1 MPEGGGSILPQNA
14 DERRSFLHVR
24 ALMATTGEGLVA
36 IGPDGDVRVFNETAE
51 EMLGLHRSDVVGKY
65 YTSIGQPK
73 IDAAVEHLLR
83 PRARKEPQVIRMM
96 IDERVLSAT
105 VAPYDCSGRRAA
117 VVTIRDDSALEA
129 YRRRAEAILASTG
142 DGLIVFDP
150 GDIVTYMNPAAITL
164 AGLNPK
170 QFMGK
175 RAHLWELLSMM
186 PEDSFDPPADG
197 SQVREVRMEE
207 PEHRIMD
214 VRTDPVL
221 DESGG
226 YLGYVATLHDV
237 TAERDVG
244 QMKNEFVS
252 TVSHELRT
260 PLTSIKGYI
269 DLILDGEAGEINEIQ
284 REFLSIVK
292 QNSDRL
298 VELIN
303 DMLDISRIESG
314 RIHLK
319 IQPLEMADLIAGAV
333 DTFQAVADQSGHKI
347 IAKAPEDLAKAAGDR
362 DRVGQVLMNFMSN
375 AIKYSPEGG
384 SVTVSAKCDAQ
395 MVTVSISDQ
404 GIGIAKEDQARL
416 FTKFYRVDSS
426 LTREIGG
433 TGLGLSICKS
443 IIELLGGSVGVKS
456 TAGKGSTFWFSL
468 PVASPDLVRT
478 PGLEGSGVSGG
489 MVLVVDR
496 DPEIANLVETYLV
509 KQGYDVV
516 KAHTADEAM
525 QKATEYLPRVIT
537 LDVMLND
544 GDGFDL
550 LQRLKDTP
558 ETAEIPVLV
567 LSIVCDEGRSCRLG
581 ASEYLEK
588 PINKDRLTQIVDNLV
603 GSVASPVILVVDDD
617 RNIVDL
623 LCRNLKAKGFAVV
636 AAYNGA
642 EAMAAVRKQ
651 HPDLILL
658 DLQMP
663 VMDGYQVI
671 EKIKTTADTKDIP
684 IVVMTAHQIDRS
696 RIDILGLANQRV
708 DKPFSAEDLARK
720 VESLLQNMGADE

>member
-1 MPEGGGSILPQNA
+1 
-14 DERRSFLHVR
+14 
-24 ALMATTGEGLVA
+24 MATTSEGLIA

-51 EMLGLHRSDVVGKY
+51 ALLGLKRSEVAGKL
-65 YTSIGQPK
+65 YTALRQPK
-73 IDAAVEHLLR
+73 VEAAIERLLR
-83 PRARKEPQVIRMM
+83 PKARKEPRAIRLTLG
-96 IDERVLSAT
+96 ERVIAAT
-105 VAPYDCSGRRAA
+105 IAPYDCSGNRAA
-117 VVTIRDDSALEA
+117 VVTLRDDTALEA
-129 YRRRAEAILASTG
+129 YRKRAEAILASTG

-150 GDIVTYMNPAAITL
+150 EDVITYINPAATML
-164 AGLNPK
+164 AGLRPSK
-170 QFMGK
+170 LLGK
-175 RAHLWELLSMM
+175 RTPLWEMLSMM
-186 PEDSFDPPADG
+186 PEDSFSPAIDG
-197 SQVREVRMEE
+197 SQVREVRLEE

-221 DESGG
+221 DENGG

-237 TAERDVG
+237 TAEREVG

-319 IQPLEMADLIAGAV
+319 IQPLDICDLIAGAV
-333 DTFQAVADQSGHKI
+333 DTFQAVSDQSGHKLLP
-347 IAKAPEDLAKAAGDR
+347 KAPADLPKVAGDR
-362 DRVGQVLMNFMSN
+362 DRVGQVLMNFISN

-384 SVTVSAKCDAQ
+384 SVTVKAKIEGD
-395 MVTVSISDQ
+395 TVVVAITDQ
-404 GIGIAKEDQARL
+404 GIGIAKEDQAKL

-443 IIELLGGSVGVKS
+443 IIELLGGKVGVKS

-468 PVASPDLVRT
+468 PVASKDLVRT
-478 PGLEGSGVSGG
+478 PGVEGPSAAGG

-516 KAHTADEAM
+516 KAHTAQEALE
-525 QKATEYLPRVIT
+525 KAIEVRPRVIT
-537 LDVMLND
+537 LDVMLDD

-550 LQRLKDTP
+550 LQKLKDTP
-558 ETAEIPVLV
+558 ETSEIPVLV

-581 ASEYLEK
+581 AADYLEK
-588 PINKDRLTQIVDNLV
+588 PIDKRRLTTVIDDLV
-603 GSVASPVILVVDDD
+603 GSVASPVVLVVDDD

-623 LCRNLKAKGFAVV
+623 LCRNLKSKGYSVV

-642 EAMAAVRKQ
+642 EAMAALRKK

-671 EKIKTTADTKDIP
+671 EKVKTNPDTKDIP

-696 RIDILGLANQRV
+696 RIDILGLAQQKV

>member
-1 MPEGGGSILPQNA
+1 MQQKA
-14 DERRSFLHVR
+14 DERRSFLHIR
-24 ALMATTGEGLVA
+24 ALMATTTEGLIA

-51 EMLGLHRSDVVGKY
+51 EMLGLHRSQVAGKL
-65 YTSIGQPK
+65 YTSLKQPK
-73 IDAAVEHLLR
+73 IEAAIEHLLR
-83 PRARKEPQVIRMM
+83 PKSRKDPHPVRLQIGECVIA
-96 IDERVLSAT
+96 AT

-117 VVTIRDDSALEA
+117 VVTLRDDTALEA

-142 DGLIVFDP
+142 DGLVVFDP
-150 GDIVTYMNPAAITL
+150 DDIVTYVNPAATSL
-164 AGLNPK
+164 AGLKPAK
-170 QFMGK
+170 LLGK
-175 RAHLWELLSMM
+175 PTPLWQMLAMKA
-186 PEDSFDPPADG
+186 EDSFQPAADG
-197 SQVREVRMEE
+197 SQVREVHIEA
-207 PEHRIMD
+207 PEHRILD

-221 DESGG
+221 DDQGG

-237 TAERDVG
+237 TAEREIG

-319 IQPLEMADLIAGAV
+319 IQPLDMCDLMAGAV
-333 DTFQAVADQSGHKI
+333 DTFQAVSEQSGHKLI
-347 IAKAPEDLAKAAGDR
+347 PKAPADLAKAAGDR
-362 DRVGQVLMNFMSN
+362 DRVGQVLMNFISN

-384 SVTVSAKCDAQ
+384 SVTISAKQEGDS
-395 MVTVSISDQ
+395 VTVSITDE
-404 GIGIAKEDQARL
+404 GIGISKEDQAQL

-443 IIELLGGSVGVKS
+443 IIELLGGKVGVKS
-456 TAGKGSTFWFSL
+456 AAGKGSTFWFSL
-468 PVASPDLVRT
+468 PVAPKHLVRT
-478 PGLEGSGVSGG
+478 PGVEGPGAGG
-489 MVLVVDR
+489 GTVLVVDR
-496 DPEIANLVETYLV
+496 DQEIANLVETYLL
-509 KQGYDVV
+509 KQGYAVIQ
-516 KAHTADEAM
+516 AHTAEEAL
-525 QKATEYLPRVIT
+525 ALAIEVHPRVIT
-537 LDVMLND
+537 LDVMLDD

-550 LQRLKDTP
+550 LQKLKDTP
-558 ETAEIPVLV
+558 ETTDIPVLV

-581 ASEYLEK
+581 AADYLEK
-588 PINKDRLTQIVDNLV
+588 PIDKNKLTTVIDDLV
-603 GSVASPVILVVDDD
+603 GSVASPVVLVVDDD
-617 RNIVDL
+617 HNIVDL
-623 LCRNLKAKGFAVV
+623 LCRNLKSKGFSV
-636 AAYNGA
+636 AAAYDGA

-671 EKIKTTADTKDIP
+671 EKIKTDPETKDIP

-696 RIDILGLANQRV
+696 RIDILGLAQQKL
-708 DKPFSAEDLARK
+708 DKPFSPEDLARR
-720 VESLLQNMGADE
+720 VEALLESMEDQL

>member
-1 MPEGGGSILPQNA
+1 
-14 DERRSFLHVR
+14 
-24 ALMATTGEGLVA
+24 MATTGEGLIA
-36 IGPDGDVRVFNETAE
+36 IGPDGDVTVFNETAE
-51 EMLGLHRSDVVGKY
+51 ELLGIPRSKISGKP
-65 YTSIGQPK
+65 YTSLQQPK
-73 IDAAVEHLLR
+73 IEEAVERLLR
-83 PRARKEPQVIRMM
+83 PRTRKASRSMRVVIG
-96 IDERVLSAT
+96 ERIVTAT
-105 VAPYDCSGRRAA
+105 VAPYDFAGRRAA
-117 VVTIRDDSALEA
+117 VITLRDDTVLEA
-129 YRRRAEAILASTG
+129 DRRRSEAILASTG

-150 GDIVTYMNPAAITL
+150 EDVVTYINPAATML
-164 AGLNPK
+164 AGLTPSA
-170 QFMGK
+170 FLGK
-175 RAHLWELLSMM
+175 STPLWEMLAMM
-186 PEDSFDPPADG
+186 PEDGFAPAIDG
-197 SQVREVRMEE
+197 SQVREVRLEV
-207 PEHRIMD
+207 PAHRIMD

-221 DESGG
+221 DDQGG

-237 TAERDVG
+237 TAEREIG

-319 IQPLEMADLIAGAV
+319 IQPLDMSDLIAGAV
-333 DTFQAVADQSGHKI
+333 DTFQAVSDQSGHKLLP
-347 IAKAPEDLAKAAGDR
+347 KAPRDLPKVAGDR
-362 DRVGQVLMNFMSN
+362 DRVGQVLMNFISN

-384 SVTVSAKCDAQ
+384 SVTVKAKQDGDMAI
-395 MVTVSISDQ
+395 VAITDQ
-404 GIGIAKEDQARL
+404 GIGIAKEDQAKL

-443 IIELLGGSVGVKS
+443 IIELLGGKVGVKS
-456 TAGKGSTFWFSL
+456 TPGKGSTFWFSL
-468 PVASPDLVRT
+468 PVASKDLVRT
-478 PGLEGSGVSGG
+478 PEVEGPGAGG
-489 MVLVVDR
+489 GTVLVVDR
-496 DPEIANLVETYLV
+496 DPEVANLVQTYLA

-516 KAHTADEAM
+516 KAHTAKEALT
-525 QKATEYLPRVIT
+525 KAIEVQPRVIT
-537 LDVMLND
+537 LDVMLDD

-550 LQRLKDTP
+550 LQQLKDTP
-558 ETAEIPVLV
+558 ETTDIPVLV
-567 LSIVCDEGRSCRLG
+567 LSIVCDEGRSWRLG
-581 ASEYLEK
+581 AADYLEK
-588 PINKDRLTQIVDNLV
+588 PIDKNRLITIVDDLV
-603 GSVASPVILVVDDD
+603 GSVTAPVVLVVDDD
-617 RNIVDL
+617 HNIVDL
-623 LCRNLKAKGFAVV
+623 LCRNLKSNGFSVV
-636 AAYNGA
+636 AAYDGA
-642 EAMAAVRKQ
+642 EAMAALRKT

-671 EKIKTTADTKDIP
+671 EKVKTDPATKDIP

-696 RIDILGLANQRV
+696 RIDILGLAQQKV
-708 DKPFSAEDLARK
+708 DKPFSADDLARR
-720 VESLLQNMGADE
+720 VEELLEDMLVNS

>member
-1 MPEGGGSILPQNA
+1 
-14 DERRSFLHVR
+14 
-24 ALMATTGEGLVA
+24 MATTGEGLVA
-36 IGPDGDVRVFNETAE
+36 VGPDGDIRVFNETAE
-51 EMLGLHRSDVVGKY
+51 EMLGKCRGDVVGKL
-65 YTSIGQPK
+65 YTALGQPK
-73 IDAAVEHLLR
+73 IEAAIEQLLR
-83 PRARKEPQVIRMM
+83 PRTRKEPQLLRMM

-117 VVTIRDDSALEA
+117 VITIRDDSALES

-150 GDIVTYMNPAAITL
+150 EDIVTYLNPAAITL
-164 AGLNPK
+164 AGIDPEEFL
-170 QFMGK
+170 GK
-175 RAHLWELLSMM
+175 RAFLWQMLAMTA
-186 PEDSFDPPADG
+186 EDSFDPPVDG
-197 SQVREVRMEE
+197 SQVREVRLEE

-298 VELIN
+298 VDLIN

-319 IQPLEMADLIAGAV
+319 IQPLEIADLIAGAV
-333 DTFQAVADQSGHKI
+333 DTFQAVADQSGHRI
-347 IAKAPEDLAKAAGDR
+347 IAKAPADLCKAAGDR

-384 SVTVSAKCDAQ
+384 SVTVAALDDGE

-404 GIGIAKEDQARL
+404 GIGIAKEDQTKL

-443 IIELLGGSVGVKS
+443 IIELLGGHVGVES
-456 TAGKGSTFWFSL
+456 SAGKGSRFWFSL
-468 PVASPDLVRT
+468 PAASPDMVRT
-478 PGLEGSGVSGG
+478 PDLEGSGVAGG
-489 MVLVVDR
+489 TVLVVDR

-516 KAHTADEAM
+516 KAHSADEAM
-525 QKATEYLPRVIT
+525 QKAIETHPRVIT

-550 LQRLKDTP
+550 LQRLKDQP
-558 ETAEIPVLV
+558 ETSEIPVLV

-603 GSVASPVILVVDDD
+603 GSMSSPVVLVVDDD

-623 LCRNLKAKGFAVV
+623 LCRNLKAKGFSVL
-636 AAYNGA
+636 AAYDGA
-642 EAMAAVRKQ
+642 EAMAALAKQ

-658 DLQMP
+658 DLKMP

-671 EKIKTTADTKDIP
+671 EKVKTNPDTKDIP

-708 DKPFSAEDLARK
+708 DKPFSAEELARR
-720 VESLLQNMGADE
+720 VEALLQDVEVSE

>member
-1 MPEGGGSILPQNA
+1 MPEGGGSNVPQNA

-36 IGPDGDVRVFNETAE
+36 IGPDGDIRVFNETAE
-51 EMLGLHRSDVVGKY
+51 EMLGKNRGEVVGKL
-65 YTSIGQPK
+65 YTVLEQPK
-73 IDAAVEHLLR
+73 IEAVIEHLLR
-83 PRARKEPQVIRMM
+83 PRAHKEPRIVRVMV
-96 IDERVLSAT
+96 DERVLSAT
-105 VAPYDCSGRRAA
+105 VAPYDCSGSRAA
-117 VVTIRDDSALEA
+117 VVTIRDDSALES

-150 GDIVTYMNPAAITL
+150 EDIVTYMNPAAITL

-170 QFMGK
+170 QFLGK
-175 RAHLWELLSMM
+175 RSHLWQMLSMT
-186 PEDSFDPPADG
+186 PEDSFDPPVDG
-197 SQVREVRMEE
+197 SQVREVRLED
-207 PEHRIMD
+207 PEHRILD

-226 YLGYVATLHDV
+226 YLGFVATLHDV

-347 IAKAPEDLAKAAGDR
+347 IAKAPMDLPKAAGDR

-384 SVTVSAKCDAQ
+384 SVTVAAKADGD

-404 GIGIAKEDQARL
+404 GIGIAKDDQAKL

-443 IIELLGGSVGVKS
+443 IIDLLGGKVGVKS
-456 TAGKGSTFWFSL
+456 SAGKGSTFWFSL
-468 PVASPDLVRT
+468 PMASQNLVRT
-478 PGLEGSGVSGG
+478 PGLEGSGVAGG
-489 MVLVVDR
+489 TVLVVDR

-525 QKATEYLPRVIT
+525 QKAIEAHPRVIT

-550 LQRLKDTP
+550 LQRLKDQP

-603 GSVASPVILVVDDD
+603 GSVSSPVVLVVDDD

-623 LCRNLKAKGFAVV
+623 LCRNLKAKGFSVL
-636 AAYNGA
+636 AAYDGA
-642 EAMAAVRKQ
+642 EAMAALRKQ

-671 EKIKTTADTKDIP
+671 ERVKTDPTTKDIP

-720 VESLLQNMGADE
+720 VEALLQNMEAPE

>member
-1 MPEGGGSILPQNA
+1 
-14 DERRSFLHVR
+14 
-24 ALMATTGEGLVA
+24 MAATGEGLIA
-36 IGPDGDVRVFNETAE
+36 IGPDGDVRVLNETAG
-51 EMLGLHRSDVVGKY
+51 EMLDKQRSDIVDKP
-65 YTSIGQPK
+65 YTSLGQPK
-73 IDAAVEHLLR
+73 LEAAVEHLLR
-83 PRARKEPQVIRMM
+83 PRTRKAPHTLRLMV
-96 IDERVLSAT
+96 DERILSAT
-105 VAPYDCSGRRAA
+105 VAPHDCSGRRGA
-117 VVTIRDDSALEA
+117 VITLRDDSALEA
-129 YRRRAEAILASTG
+129 YQRRAEAILASTG
-142 DGLIVFDP
+142 DGLVVFDP
-150 GDIVTYMNPAAITL
+150 ADIVTYMNPAAITL

-170 QFMGK
+170 KYLGK
-175 RAHLWELLSMM
+175 RAYLWEMLSMKL
-186 PEDSFDPPADG
+186 EDSFDPPADG
-197 SQVREVRMEE
+197 SQVREIRLEE

-226 YLGYVATLHDV
+226 YLGYVATIHDV

-303 DMLDISRIESG
+303 DMLDISRIDSG

-347 IAKAPEDLAKAAGDR
+347 IAKAPADLAKAAGDR

-384 SVTVSAKCDAQ
+384 SVTVAAKNDGDV
-395 MVTVSISDQ
+395 VTVTISDQ
-404 GIGIAKEDQARL
+404 GIGIDKADQAKL

-443 IIELLGGSVGVKS
+443 IIELLGGTVGVKS
-456 TAGKGSTFWFSL
+456 AAGKGSSFWFSL

-478 PGLEGSGVSGG
+478 PGLEGSGVAGG
-489 MVLVVDR
+489 TVLVVDR

-509 KQGYDVV
+509 KQGYEVL
-516 KAHTADEAM
+516 KAHSADEAM
-525 QKATEYLPRVIT
+525 QKAIEARPRVIT
-537 LDVMLND
+537 LDVMLNE

-550 LQRLKDTP
+550 LQRLKDQP
-558 ETAEIPVLV
+558 ETSEIPVLV

-603 GSVASPVILVVDDD
+603 GSVSSPVVLVVDDD

-623 LCRNLKAKGFAVV
+623 LCRNLKAKGFSVV
-636 AAYNGA
+636 AAYDGA

-671 EKIKTTADTKDIP
+671 EKVKTNPETKEIP

-696 RIDILGLANQRV
+696 RIGILGLANQKL
-708 DKPFSAEDLARK
+708 DKQFSAEEIARR
-720 VESLLQNMGADE
+720 VEELLQNAEVDA

>member
-1 MPEGGGSILPQNA
+1 MQQKA
-14 DERRSFLHVR
+14 DDRRSFLHIR
-24 ALMATTGEGLVA
+24 ALMATTSEGLIA

-51 EMLGLHRSDVVGKY
+51 EMLGMPRSKVAGKLY
-65 YTSIGQPK
+65 PALKQPE
-73 IDAAVEHLLR
+73 IEAAIERLLR
-83 PRARKEPQVIRMM
+83 PRARKNPHPVRLLLG
-96 IDERVLSAT
+96 ERVIAAT

-117 VVTIRDDSALEA
+117 VVTLRDDTALEA
-129 YRRRAEAILASTG
+129 YRKRAEAILASTG

-150 GDIVTYMNPAAITL
+150 DDIVTYINPAAATL
-164 AGLNPK
+164 AGLKPSKFLGK
-170 QFMGK
+170 QMQ
-175 RAHLWELLSMM
+175 LWKMLSMM
-186 PEDSFDPPADG
+186 PEENLDPAADG
-197 SQVREVRMEE
+197 SQVREVRIEE

-221 DESGG
+221 DEQGR

-237 TAERDVG
+237 TAEREVG

-319 IQPLEMADLIAGAV
+319 IQPLDMCDLIAGAV
-333 DTFQAVADQSGHKI
+333 DTFQAVSEQSGHKLI
-347 IAKAPEDLAKAAGDR
+347 PKAPSNLPKAAGDR
-362 DRVGQVLMNFMSN
+362 DRVGQVLMNFISN

-384 SVTVSAKCDAQ
+384 SVTVKATFDDKN
-395 MVTVSISDQ
+395 VTVSITDQ
-404 GIGIAKEDQARL
+404 GIGIAKEDQAKL

-443 IIELLGGSVGVKS
+443 IIELLGGKVGVKS
-456 TAGKGSTFWFSL
+456 AAGKGSTFWFSL
-468 PVASPDLVRT
+468 PVASQSLVRT
-478 PGLEGSGVSGG
+478 PGVEGPGAAGG
-489 MVLVVDR
+489 TVLVVDR
-496 DPEIANLVETYLV
+496 DPEIANLVETYLI
-509 KQGYDVV
+509 KQGYEVV
-516 KAHTADEAM
+516 KAHTAEEALA
-525 QKATEYLPRVIT
+525 KAIEVGPRVIT
-537 LDVMLND
+537 LDVMLGD

-558 ETAEIPVLV
+558 ETTHIPVLV

-581 ASEYLEK
+581 AAEYLEK
-588 PINKDRLTQIVDNLV
+588 PIDKNRLTTIVDDLV
-603 GSVASPVILVVDDD
+603 GSVAAPVVLVVDDD

-623 LCRNLKAKGFAVV
+623 LCRNLKSKGFSVV
-636 AAYNGA
+636 AAYDGA
-642 EAMAAVRKQ
+642 EAMAALRKKL
-651 HPDLILL
+651 PDMILL

-671 EKIKTTADTKDIP
+671 EQVKTDPRTKDIP

-696 RIDILGLANQRV
+696 RIDILGMAQQKV
-708 DKPFSAEDLARK
+708 DKPFSAEELARR
-720 VESLLQNMGADE
+720 VEALLENMEAES

>member
-1 MPEGGGSILPQNA
+1 MLLVPHKA
-14 DERRSFLHVR
+14 DERRSFLHIR
-24 ALMATTGEGLVA
+24 ALMANTSEGLVA
-36 IGPDGDVRVFNETAE
+36 VGPDGDIRVFNETAE
-51 EMLGLHRSDVVGKY
+51 EMLCMPRSAVAGKL
-65 YTSIGQPK
+65 YTALRQPK
-73 IDAAVEHLLR
+73 IEAAIERLLR
-83 PRARKEPQVIRMM
+83 PKARKEPHAVRLVI
-96 IDERVLSAT
+96 DDRVIAVT

-117 VVTIRDDSALEA
+117 VVTLRDDTALES
-129 YRRRAEAILASTG
+129 YRKRAEAILASTG
-142 DGLIVFDP
+142 DGLVVFDAE
-150 GDIVTYMNPAAITL
+150 DVITYINPAATSL
-164 AGLNPK
+164 AGLKPAK
-170 QFMGK
+170 LVGK
-175 RAHLWELLSMM
+175 RTPLWEMLSMM
-186 PEDSFDPPADG
+186 PEDSFDPGADG
-197 SQVREVRMEE
+197 SQVREVRIEE

-221 DESGG
+221 DELGG

-237 TAERDVG
+237 TAEREVG

-319 IQPLEMADLIAGAV
+319 IQPLDMCDLIAGAV
-333 DTFQAVADQSGHKI
+333 DTFQAVSDQSGHKLLP
-347 IAKAPEDLAKAAGDR
+347 KAPRDLPKAAGDR
-362 DRVGQVLMNFMSN
+362 DRVGQVLMNFISN

-384 SVTVSAKCDAQ
+384 SVTVKAKHEGD
-395 MVTVSISDQ
+395 MVTVSITDQ
-404 GIGIAKEDQARL
+404 GIGIAKEDQTKL

-443 IIELLGGSVGVKS
+443 IIELLGGKVGVKS
-456 TAGKGSTFWFSL
+456 SAGKGSTFWFSL
-468 PVASPDLVRT
+468 PVASKDLVRT
-478 PGLEGSGVSGG
+478 PGLEGPGTAGG
-489 MVLVVDR
+489 TVLVVDH
-496 DPEIANLVETYLV
+496 DPEVANLVETYLV
-509 KQGYDVV
+509 KQGYDVI
-516 KAHTADEAM
+516 KAHSADEAFA
-525 QKATEYLPRVIT
+525 KAIEVHPRVIT
-537 LDVMLND
+537 LDVMLGD

-550 LQRLKDTP
+550 LQRLKDSP
-558 ETAEIPVLV
+558 ETSGIPVLV

-581 ASEYLEK
+581 AADYLEK
-588 PINKDRLTQIVDNLV
+588 PINKNRLTTIVDDLV
-603 GSVASPVILVVDDD
+603 GSVASPVVLVVDDD
-617 RNIVDL
+617 RNIVDVI
-623 LCRNLKAKGFAVV
+623 CRNLKAKGFSVLK
-636 AAYNGA
+636 AYDGA
-642 EAMAAVRKQ
+642 EAMAALRKK
-651 HPDLILL
+651 HPDMILL

-671 EKIKTTADTKDIP
+671 EKVKTDPATKDIP

-696 RIDILGLANQRV
+696 RIDILGLAQQKV
-708 DKPFSAEDLARK
+708 DKPFSAEDIARR
-720 VESLLQNMGADE
+720 VETLLQDMVSES

>member
-1 MPEGGGSILPQNA
+1 LQQKV
-14 DERRSFLHVR
+14 DERRSFLHIR
-24 ALMATTGEGLVA
+24 ALMATTTEGLIA

-51 EMLGLHRSDVVGKY
+51 EMLGLHRSQVAGKL
-65 YTSIGQPK
+65 YTSLKQPK
-73 IDAAVEHLLR
+73 VEAAIERLLR
-83 PRARKEPQVIRMM
+83 PKSRKDPHAIRLQLG
-96 IDERVLSAT
+96 ERVIAAT
-105 VAPYDCSGRRAA
+105 VAPYACSGRRAA
-117 VVTIRDDSALEA
+117 VVTLRDDTALEA
-129 YRRRAEAILASTG
+129 YRKRAEAILASTG
-142 DGLIVFDP
+142 DGLVVFDP
-150 GDIVTYMNPAAITL
+150 DDIVTYVNPAATSL
-164 AGLNPK
+164 AGLKPAK
-170 QFMGK
+170 LLGK
-175 RAHLWELLSMM
+175 RTPLWQMLAMKA
-186 PEDSFDPPADG
+186 EDAFSPGADG
-197 SQVREVRMEE
+197 SQVREVHIEA

-221 DESGG
+221 DDQGG

-237 TAERDVG
+237 TAEREIG

-319 IQPLEMADLIAGAV
+319 IQPLDMCDLIAGAV
-333 DTFQAVADQSGHKI
+333 DTFQAVSEQSGHKLI
-347 IAKAPEDLAKAAGDR
+347 PKAPAGLPKAAGDR
-362 DRVGQVLMNFMSN
+362 DRVGQVLMNFISN

-384 SVTVSAKCDAQ
+384 SVTVKARQDGEF
-395 MVTVSISDQ
+395 VTVDITDQ
-404 GIGIAKEDQARL
+404 GIGISKEDQAQL

-443 IIELLGGSVGVKS
+443 IIELLGGKVGVKS
-456 TAGKGSTFWFSL
+456 AAGKGSTFWFSL
-468 PVASPDLVRT
+468 PVAPKHLVRT
-478 PGLEGSGVSGG
+478 PGVEGPSMGG
-489 MVLVVDR
+489 GTVLVVDR
-496 DPEIANLVETYLV
+496 DPEIANLVETYLL

-516 KAHTADEAM
+516 QAHNAEEAL
-525 QKATEYLPRVIT
+525 ALAIEVHPRVIT
-537 LDVMLND
+537 LDVMLGD

-550 LQRLKDTP
+550 LQKLKDTP
-558 ETAEIPVLV
+558 ETTNIPVLV

-581 ASEYLEK
+581 AADYLEK
-588 PINKDRLTQIVDNLV
+588 PIDKNRLTTIIDDLV
-603 GSVASPVILVVDDD
+603 GSVAAPVVLVVDDD

-623 LCRNLKAKGFAVV
+623 LCRNLKTKGFSV
-636 AAYNGA
+636 AGAYDGA
-642 EAMAAVRKQ
+642 EAMAAIRKK

-671 EKIKTTADTKDIP
+671 EKVKTDPATKDIP

-696 RIDILGLANQRV
+696 RIDILGLAQQKL
-708 DKPFSAEDLARK
+708 DKPFSPEELARR
-720 VESLLQNMGADE
+720 VEALLESMEDEL

>member
-1 MPEGGGSILPQNA
+1 MPQKA
-14 DERRSFLHVR
+14 DERRSFLHIR
-24 ALMATTGEGLVA
+24 ALMATTSEGLIAV
-36 IGPDGDVRVFNETAE
+36 GPDGDVRVFNETAE
-51 EMLGLHRSDVVGKY
+51 ELLGVPRSKVHGKL
-65 YTSIGQPK
+65 YTSLQQPK
-73 IDAAVEHLLR
+73 LEVAVERLLR
-83 PRARKEPQVIRMM
+83 PKARKEPHAIRLVLGDRVIA
-96 IDERVLSAT
+96 AT

-117 VVTIRDDSALEA
+117 VITLRDDTALEA

-150 GDIVTYMNPAAITL
+150 EEVITYINPAATML
-164 AGLNPK
+164 AGLKPSK
-170 QFMGK
+170 LLGK
-175 RAHLWELLSMM
+175 RTPLWEMLSMM
-186 PEDSFDPPADG
+186 PEDSFSPAIDG
-197 SQVREVRMEE
+197 SQVREVRLEE

-221 DESGG
+221 DDQGG

-237 TAERDVG
+237 TAEREVG

-319 IQPLEMADLIAGAV
+319 IQPLDLCDLIAGAV
-333 DTFQAVADQSGHKI
+333 DTFQAVSDQSGHKLLP
-347 IAKAPEDLAKAAGDR
+347 KAPHDLPKAAGDR
-362 DRVGQVLMNFMSN
+362 DRVGQVLMNFISN

-384 SVTVSAKCDAQ
+384 SVTVKARQDGD
-395 MVTVSISDQ
+395 MVTVSITDQ
-404 GIGIAKEDQARL
+404 GIGIAKEDQAKL

-443 IIELLGGSVGVKS
+443 IIELLGGRVGVKS
-456 TAGKGSTFWFSL
+456 SAGKGSTFWFSL
-468 PVASPDLVRT
+468 PLASKDLVRT
-478 PGLEGSGVSGG
+478 PGLEGPGAAGG
-489 MVLVVDR
+489 TVLVVDR

-509 KQGYDVV
+509 RQGYDVV
-516 KAHTADEAM
+516 KAHNAEEALE
-525 QKATEYLPRVIT
+525 KAIEVRPRVIT
-537 LDVMLND
+537 LDVMLDD

-558 ETAEIPVLV
+558 ETSTIPVLV

-581 ASEYLEK
+581 AAEYLEK
-588 PINKDRLTQIVDNLV
+588 PIDKNRLTTIIDDLV
-603 GSVASPVILVVDDD
+603 GSVAAPVVLVVDDD

-623 LCRNLKAKGFAVV
+623 LCRNLKAKGFSVL
-636 AAYNGA
+636 AAYDGA
-642 EAMAAVRKQ
+642 EAMAALRKK

-671 EKIKTTADTKDIP
+671 EKVKTDPATKDIP

-696 RIDILGLANQRV
+696 RIDILGLAQQKV
-708 DKPFSAEDLARK
+708 DKPFSAEELARR
-720 VESLLQNMGADE
+720 VEALLETMEVDA